1 MPTNL
6 SASTL
11 MTYSRILTSAART
24 GMHASE
30 DALMNT
36 SGPTWSPT
44 ANLRDFQG
52 GIGAGIFDDMFE
64 DMERM
69 FVD

>member
-1 MPTNL
+1 
-6 SASTL
+6 
-11 MTYSRILTSAART
+11 
-24 GMHASE
+24 MHASE
-30 DALMNT
+30 DTLMNT

-69 FVD
+69 FVDWHAKPP